1 LFFVKVKLCK
11 NLHTILFRGF
21 IFPKNTRDLFF
32 VTLKRGVVMVS
43 NILRYL
49 KLPIILL
56 LVLSLLPLVPNQSFA
71 KKRKKSKKVT
81 VKKSV
86 VRKQAIE
93 TIMASSEQVSSL
105 AGLQSMVTDE
115 PSVGNNDTNGEV
127 LLEGEDLEELARED
141 DVTVDLEMF
150 KSLWLSYVSDGD
162 NEEQTESGVKKSSI
176 MGEIMDWLGTR
187 YHFGGLSQQ
196 GVDCSGFVL
205 NIYYNS
211 ASIILPR
218 TARSQYEVGSRIG
231 RKGLEFGDLVFFNTR
246 RRPFVSHVGIYL
258 GDNLFAHSSSRYGV
272 TVSSLESQ
280 YYGGRFIGGRRLSV
294 HDLARLSANKNS
306 NLESQ

>member
-1 LFFVKVKLCK
+1 M
-11 NLHTILFRGF
+11 
-21 IFPKNTRDLFF
+21 IF
-32 VTLKRGVVMVS
+32 
-43 NILRYL
+43 
-49 KLPIILL
+49 L
-56 LVLSLLPLVPNQSFA
+56 LVLSLLPLAPTTSFA
-71 KKRKKSKKVT
+71 KKRKKHKKVT

-93 TIMASSEQVSSL
+93 TIMASSERVSSL

-115 PSVGNNDTNGEV
+115 PNIGNAEDTNGEV

-150 KSLWLSYVSDGD
+150 KTLWLSYVSDGE

-187 YHFGGLSQQ
+187 YHFGGLNQQ

-272 TVSSLESQ
+272 TVSSLESK

-294 HDLARLSANKNS
+294 HDMARLSVNKNT